1 MRIGFDAKR
10 YYHNHTGL
18 GNYSRT
24 LVKDLKRLY
33 PELDI
38 KLYDE
43 KSFSRTFR
51 LGRKACEDGCQLFH
65 GLSNELP
72 FDLLKGKCDDMN
84 KPRTIV
90 TIHDTAWRTFPDM
103 YHCVDRKIYD
113 FKYGHAARYADCV
126 VAISESTKRDLINF
140 YGVDEHRV
148 KVIYQPVQRMFYEEP
163 AAATEVP
170 AAAVGPYLLSVGSIN
185 SRKNLMGTLRAYSR
199 LLPENRP
206 RLLIVGRGRGY
217 EQKCRQYVAQH
228 GLERDVEFLG
238 SISSTDQLHALYHGA
253 MAMIYPSFYE
263 GFGLPVVEALLS
275 GCPVLTST
283 VSSLPEAA
291 GPGALLCNPTNV
303 DEMTSHLQ
311 QLVDDAA
318 LRERLTHDGA
328 AYCREHFDP
337 DTLTRQMYDLYQSL
351 L

>member
-38 KLYDE
+38 RLYDE

-72 FDLLKGKCDDMN
+72 FDLLRGAGDDTHR
-84 KPRTIV
+84 PRTVV

-126 VAISESTKRDLINF
+126 VAISESTKRDIINF
-140 YGVDEHRV
+140 YGVDESRV

-163 AAATEVP
+163 SVAKVSG
-170 AAAVGPYLLSVGSIN
+170 VGDAPYLLSVGSIN
-185 SRKNLMGTLRAYSR
+185 SRKNLMGTLRAYAR
-199 LLPENRP
+199 LKPENRP
-206 RLLIVGRGRGY
+206 RLLVVGRGRDY
-217 EQKCRQYVAQH
+217 EQKCRQYVKNH

-238 SISSTDQLHALYHGA
+238 SINTTDQLHAIYQGA
-253 MAMIYPSFYE
+253 VAMLYPSFYE

-291 GPGALLCNPTNV
+291 GPGALLCNPTNT
-303 DEMTSHLQ
+303 DEMAFQLQ

-318 LRERLTHDGA
+318 LRERLARDGA

-337 DTLTRQMYDLYQSL
+337 DTLTRQMYELYQSL

>member
-38 KLYDE
+38 RLYDE

-72 FDLLKGKCDDMN
+72 FDLLKGNADMHR
-84 KPRTIV
+84 PRTVV

-126 VAISESTKRDLINF
+126 VAISESTKRDIINF
-140 YGVDEHRV
+140 YGVDENRV

-163 AAATEVP
+163 SVVKLSG
-170 AAAVGPYLLSVGSIN
+170 VGDAPYLLSVGSIN
-185 SRKNLMGTLRAYSR
+185 SRKNLMGTLRAYAR
-199 LLPENRP
+199 LKPENRP
-206 RLLIVGRGRGY
+206 RLLVVGRGRDY
-217 EQKCRQYVAQH
+217 EQKCRQYVKNH

-238 SISSTDQLHALYHGA
+238 SINTTDQLHAIYQGA
-253 MAMIYPSFYE
+253 VAMLYPSFYE

-291 GPGALLCNPTNV
+291 GPGALLCNPTNT
-303 DEMTSHLQ
+303 DEMAFQLQ

-318 LRERLTHDGA
+318 LRERLARDGA

-337 DTLTRQMYDLYQSL
+337 DTLTRQMYELYQSL

>member
-38 KLYDE
+38 RLYDE

-72 FDLLKGKCDDMN
+72 FDLLRGAGDMHR
-84 KPRTIV
+84 PRTVV

-126 VAISESTKRDLINF
+126 VAISESTKRDIINF
-140 YGVDEHRV
+140 YGVDENRV

-163 AAATEVP
+163 SVAKVSG
-170 AAAVGPYLLSVGSIN
+170 VGDAPYLLSVGSIN
-185 SRKNLMGTLRAYSR
+185 SRKNLMGTLRAYAR
-199 LLPENRP
+199 LKPENRP
-206 RLLIVGRGRGY
+206 RLLVVGRGRDY
-217 EQKCRQYVAQH
+217 EQKCRQYVKSH

-238 SISSTDQLHALYHGA
+238 FKSNPYPWIKNCKLLLHSAKFEGLPTVLVEGLLLGKLMVSTDCPTGPKEILNSGKAGMLVPVGDERAFADTAYRLLTDSALQQQILQG
-253 MAMIYPSFYE
+253 
-263 GFGLPVVEALLS
+263 VEARAFDFTFPAIDQKISELL
-275 GCPVLTST
+275 
-283 VSSLPEAA
+283 
-291 GPGALLCNPTNV
+291 
-303 DEMTSHLQ
+303 
-311 QLVDDAA
+311 
-318 LRERLTHDGA
+318 
-328 AYCREHFDP
+328 
-337 DTLTRQMYDLYQSL
+337 
-351 L
+351 